1 MHGWCVLD
9 THPICIRNAHLNF
22 SNDAHLDA
30 FHMRIKNASMIPTLT
45 LIQLI
50 QDMRFQC
57 ISDAHQ
63 KCWNALMQCLKRFKC
78 VSCSLGTLSLDP
90 PLRHW
95 IFCPLLTVCLC
106 MTIRP
111 CLVFACLSGKG
122 NASSLHF
129 CCILSYLLFP
139 AQICYQNVLFLE
151 KVL

>member
-78 VSCSLGTLSLDP
+78 VSCSLGGATDLTKDIWFTRGLNLNDA
-90 PLRHW
+90 L
-95 IFCPLLTVCLC
+95 FCMLWLFQSQSRNHLYLFEGGSDFSKIIIREIGNLLAK
-106 MTIRP
+106 R
-111 CLVFACLSGKG
+111 
-122 NASSLHF
+122 
-129 CCILSYLLFP
+129 
-139 AQICYQNVLFLE
+139 LE
-151 KVL
+151 YS

>member
-78 VSCSLGTLSLDP
+78 VSCSLGRQCEVLHYVKKKEIEISFRITDRGGVPCACDPRWNGFIGFDWQFFIMITRLDP
-90 PLRHW
+90 
-95 IFCPLLTVCLC
+95 
-106 MTIRP
+106 IRGSENEN
-111 CLVFACLSGKG
+111 L
-122 NASSLHF
+122 
-129 CCILSYLLFP
+129 
-139 AQICYQNVLFLE
+139 Q
-151 KVL
+151 

>member
-1 MHGWCVLD
+1 MHSWCVLD

-50 QDMRFQC
+50 QDRRFQC

-78 VSCSLGTLSLDP
+78 VSCSLGIWWCLLLMLDFYVKTILNTALYTSLYHYRCINIHIPLS
-90 PLRHW
+90 
-95 IFCPLLTVCLC
+95 ICCLYLQ
-106 MTIRP
+106 TEIGSP
-111 CLVFACLSGKG
+111 SILFAVHIHTQES
-122 NASSLHF
+122 
-129 CCILSYLLFP
+129 
-139 AQICYQNVLFLE
+139 
-151 KVL
+151 